1 MLSPAKTILIVTFLD
16 MFGVGLIIPQLHNQA
31 QLLGCSHVLI
41 GIMGAI
47 YSASQLVF
55 GPIIGNLSDLKGR
68 KPTLLFSSALCG
80 VAYILLGFTTSIV
93 LFFSLRLFLGI
104 VKQTQLLAKSIAPDC
119 VKESDDHSALFGKL
133 STLST
138 MGITVGPVISG
149 HLVEAFPDN
158 GFTIITFIVA
168 TMFAINTYLINQ
180 LPDNSKD
187 RKHDDNKNQRKEM
200 GVAAKLID
208 TVRRSIQESV
218 DDLKKV
224 DWAKYWDVFLFKLII
239 GLCMGMYFSSF
250 AVFLKT
256 EHGVTPKYIGY
267 IVAFKGAVT
276 ALCSYFIEHINRLY
290 RNDTHAIQRTF
301 HIFIAST
308 VAFLGMGLAGTLS
321 LYILF
326 VIPLAISNAVSR
338 VTNLEMIVKRG
349 NDEHRGSVIGAA
361 ASVRSLSGVVTP
373 LLSGVISEYI
383 GVPYVLF
390 SAALFAAIGVVV
402 SYKIRTSLDTDKMKS
417 E

>member
-1 MLSPAKTILIVTFLD
+1 
-16 MFGVGLIIPQLHNQA
+16 
-31 QLLGCSHVLI
+31 
-41 GIMGAI
+41 
-47 YSASQLVF
+47 
-55 GPIIGNLSDLKGR
+55 
-68 KPTLLFSSALCG
+68 
-80 VAYILLGFTTSIV
+80 
-93 LFFSLRLFLGI
+93 
-104 VKQTQLLAKSIAPDC
+104 
-119 VKESDDHSALFGKL
+119 
-133 STLST
+133 

-158 GFTIITFIVA
+158 GFTIIAFIVA

-200 GVAAKLID
+200 GVTPKLID

-383 GVPYVLF
+383 GVPECPIQMNPPVFEMPRSIRGIPDRQKRPVQCKAQTPQVWTLLA
-390 SAALFAAIGVVV
+390 SAERCYEADMMLSPSSDPLRRRESA
-402 SYKIRTSLDTDKMKS
+402 
-417 E
+417 